1 MIDRCA
7 RAAALL
13 LGLVC
18 LTSTA
23 QAHSHLTTSVP
34 AAVASASSA
43 PSEIRLQFDESIE
56 AIISYVSVE
65 RSGGPA
71 VAAGAVVCDPNDHTA
86 LVLRLAEPVPAGA
99 YKVNWRVISADT
111 HGQLH
116 LPRATVS

>member
-7 RAAALL
+7 RPAALL
-13 LGLVC
+13 LGPVS

-23 QAHSHLTTSVP
+23 QAHSHLPTSVP
-34 AAVASASSA
+34 AAKASASSA
-43 PSEIRLQFDESIE
+43 PSEIRLQFDESIQ
-56 AIISYVSVE
+56 ATISHLSVE

-99 YKVNWRVISADT
+99 YKVNWHVIS
-111 HGQLH
+111 GQLH